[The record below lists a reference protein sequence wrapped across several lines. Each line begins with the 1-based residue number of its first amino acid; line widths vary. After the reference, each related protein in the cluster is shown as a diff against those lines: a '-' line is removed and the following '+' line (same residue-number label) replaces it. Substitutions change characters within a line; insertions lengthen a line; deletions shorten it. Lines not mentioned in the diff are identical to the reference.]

1 MAQVNIY
8 AGPDGTT
15 MQADIPDFALDA
27 TTERVAANTG
37 LAADLLKAIASGQ
50 RLSKDAISK
59 LGTVIQ
65 VEEQKTRAQDDRQH
79 TETKRATADNRER
92 LRDLQ
97 QATRQSGQRI
107 RGGIDNLFSEQ
118 RSLNGTIAPLIA
130 GVTGLASG
138 LGDGFFARALDTLGT
153 GVAVG
158 TGFLLGSL
166 DELTKQAQILASEVG
181 GGLYTNMLALTGA
194 AGQAGLFVSDLTK
207 AAQQA
212 GGTVAR
218 LGDNIDSGLIQF
230 ARFSDAFRGDVTR
243 QFGNFGLNVG
253 EINQLMLEEMQLM
266 ARRGASEEE
275 MIRRLNSTN
284 EGLGNLLYESTALA
298 RLTGRNRRD
307 MIRAQM
313 EVRNDA
319 VSAARREDMTAEEL
333 AANEDALAA
342 IVATLGPELGQQMAM
357 AFDAEDVTGIP
368 FFARLPEELQRAA
381 QINATEFEDLKNA
394 YLQGDQQGVIDSV
407 LALQKSI
414 DADRDMLLALATA
427 GDPAADLLVNLRRDL
442 NEFITNIDPDTPIAE
457 QIARMLDAD
466 AQDNAQLGLTGETL
480 QRIAAELAA
489 RATATGFNLV
499 GGDPAAVGQFIQE
512 NLIGALDTLG
522 IDLDESLLIE
532 PEVDAPVT
540 VNPEVSVNPDVSVNP
555 EVSVNPN
562 VTVPSDPEVRGFSAT
577 QIAALTAL
585 LVAGREGAAQ
595 LDNAANGRNNT
606 GGGVGFTEIAAG
618 TATGTAVGAAGSR
631 LARLKSAAAATGR
644 ATVGIAGRALSFLG
658 GPFGAGL
665 VIVGGLVAAI
675 AAAVDT
681 SKTNTVKE
689 DILDQQGEAVSNA
702 VDNLN
707 ANFAGI
713 FGEFGMQTNDVLNT
727 AANMMREQ
735 GIEVA
740 DVNTSEMETILYDA
754 FQELLK
760 QNAQN
765 AIRTVEF
772 AGDNGESYIRMMQTS
787 VDTLRE
793 VAAGERA
800 FDPLI
805 GAEATEFLNTIL
817 SDTADQATALQNILA
832 NPADFE
838 PAVVEEANTR
848 MRQLQAV
855 EDSLMNMLGNEDIPQ
870 DFQNQIMNYVDQI
883 NQIQQPLLDQGIEFQ
898 ASMLPTRTIMG
909 LGEPE
914 MLAQFDKLS
923 RNFVNATIT
932 DEDLARAG
940 ITDENER
947 NMLIALED
955 ALERNTGG
963 QIDAIDMA
971 LEAFGTSV
979 TDLVSDQRL
988 RESATSTEAMIELL
1002 KQIASA
1008 TGVTSEAQVGLLEQ
1022 GRIRDLRQNR
1032 DNNID

>member
-50 RLSKDAISK
+50 RLSKDAINK

-153 GVAVG
+153 GVAAG

-319 VSAARREDMTAEEL
+319 ISAARREDMTAEEL

-368 FFARLPEELQRAA
+368 FFARLPEELQQAA
-381 QINATEFEDLKNA
+381 QINAAEFDDLKNA

-414 DADRDMLLALATA
+414 EADREMLFARAYY
-427 GDPAADLLVNLRRDL
+427 DPAAELLVNLRRDL
-442 NEFITNIDPDTPIAE
+442 NEFLTNIDPDTPIAE
-457 QIARMLDAD
+457 QIARMLDAN

-499 GGDPAAVGQFIQE
+499 GGDPAAVGEFIQD
-512 NLIGALDTLG
+512 NLIGALGAVG
-522 IDLDESLLIE
+522 IDLDANLLVD
-532 PEVDAPVT
+532 PETGQPTTD
-540 VNPEVSVNPDVSVNP
+540 PE
-555 EVSVNPN
+555 
-562 VTVPSDPEVRGFSAT
+562 TGEVRGFSAA
-577 QIAALTAL
+577 QIAALTGL
-585 LVAGREGAAQ
+585 LIAGREGAAR
-595 LDNAANGRNNT
+595 LDDAANGRNNNT
-606 GGGVGFTEIAAG
+606 AGGAGFTEIAAG
-618 TATGTAVGAAGSR
+618 SAAGTAAGTAGSR
-631 LARLKSAAAATGR
+631 LTRLKSAAAATGR

-740 DVNTSEMETILYDA
+740 DVNTAEMETILYDA

-800 FDPLI
+800 FDPFI

-855 EDSLMNMLGNEDIPQ
+855 EDSLMNMIGNENIPQ
-870 DFQNQIMNYVDQI
+870 EFQNQIMNYVDQI

-971 LEAFGTSV
+971 LEAFGSSV

>member
-50 RLSKDAISK
+50 RLSKDAINK

-153 GVAVG
+153 GVAAG

-319 VSAARREDMTAEEL
+319 ISAARREDMTAEEL

-368 FFARLPEELQRAA
+368 FFARLPEELQQAA
-381 QINATEFEDLKNA
+381 QINAAEFDDLKNA

-414 DADRDMLLALATA
+414 EADREMLFARAYY
-427 GDPAADLLVNLRRDL
+427 DPAAELLVNLRRDL
-442 NEFITNIDPDTPIAE
+442 NEFLTNIDPDTPIAE
-457 QIARMLDAD
+457 QIARMLDAN

-499 GGDPAAVGQFIQE
+499 GGDPAAVGEFIQD
-512 NLIGALDTLG
+512 NLIGALGAVG
-522 IDLDESLLIE
+522 IDLDANLLVD
-532 PEVDAPVT
+532 PETGQPTTD
-540 VNPEVSVNPDVSVNP
+540 PE
-555 EVSVNPN
+555 
-562 VTVPSDPEVRGFSAT
+562 TGEVRGFSAA
-577 QIAALTAL
+577 QIAALTGL
-585 LVAGREGAAQ
+585 LIAGREGAAR
-595 LDNAANGRNNT
+595 LDDAANGRNNNT
-606 GGGVGFTEIAAG
+606 AGGAGFTEIAAG
-618 TATGTAVGAAGSR
+618 SAAGTAAGTAGSR
-631 LARLKSAAAATGR
+631 LTRLKSAAAATGR

-689 DILDQQGEAVSNA
+689 DILNQQGEAVSNA

-740 DVNTSEMETILYDA
+740 DVNTAEMETILYDA

-800 FDPLI
+800 FDPFI

-855 EDSLMNMLGNEDIPQ
+855 EDSLMNMIGNENIPQ
-870 DFQNQIMNYVDQI
+870 EFQNQIMNYVDQI

-971 LEAFGTSV
+971 LEAFGSSV